1 MRGFD
6 AVAPYRATKPAWSFY
21 YAAVDPA
28 LGERL
33 AEPGIWDPSEYD
45 GDSSYK

>member
-1 MRGFD
+1 MRWFETI
-6 AVAPYRATKPAWSFY
+6 AAYRAVKPSWSFFY
-21 YAAVDPA
+21 YADDAA

-33 AEPGIWDPSEYD
+33 ADPDVWDPSEYD